1 MISQERQ
8 QCFIKVIFPMIET
21 VFALLQVEEELFL
34 AKTVE
39 LLHSSFGEAPETLDP
54 IDVSPPSGELVV
66 FMVDPEMLLE
76 PDIDQ
81 AVVPAPKVRMDN
93 GVETDFAPYN
103 GLQGAFLAV
112 RDDLCIDPS
121 VPFEDAEDDCFA
133 TGTATPFPADPAA
146 AEIRLVN
153 FYLSALKGGMPLAFL
168 HQTEAYFLKDQIDA
182 FPSNTRQLACFAGR
196 QIHGKISQNLA
207 KFPLGN
213 SGTAIIPV

>member
-76 PDIDQ
+76 SDIDQ

-103 GLQGAFLAV
+103 GLQG
-112 RDDLCIDPS
+112 
-121 VPFEDAEDDCFA
+121 
-133 TGTATPFPADPAA
+133 
-146 AEIRLVN
+146 
-153 FYLSALKGGMPLAFL
+153 
-168 HQTEAYFLKDQIDA
+168 
-182 FPSNTRQLACFAGR
+182 
-196 QIHGKISQNLA
+196 
-207 KFPLGN
+207 
-213 SGTAIIPV
+213 